1 MHKKSSSNY
10 TLLTK
15 FQETYGED
23 PFLSGQLAKAYVKGL
38 QGDDKRYVQANAGC
52 KHFAAYA
59 GPEDTPPG
67 RFKFDAKV
75 IKLQGKWDV
84 DYTTRELWSH
94 LLNFLNLWSLIK

>member
-1 MHKKSSSNY
+1 MYKC
-10 TLLTK
+10 LIIL
-15 FQETYGED
+15 QETYGED

-75 IKLQGKWDV
+75 DGFWVWTADSFNRKQ
-84 DYTTRELWSH
+84 LW
-94 LLNFLNLWSLIK
+94 LIKKIQIS